1 MIMMVM
7 MVVVVVVVYWEHC
20 DDDAYQELSP
30 GQEGSLDGFWWNS
43 LKRRGQDTQW
53 RLLGIQ
59 ARKHSPRGKPFVSFT
74 PRVNKSH
81 NGGVW
86 YQKDFIS
93 VNTKE
98 SLRLF

>member
-1 MIMMVM
+1 
-7 MVVVVVVVYWEHC
+7 MVVVVVVVVMMVVVYWEHC

-43 LKRRGQDTQW
+43 LERRGQDTQW

-59 ARKHSPRGKPFVSFT
+59 ARKHLPRGEPLVSFT

-81 NGGVW
+81 NGGW
-86 YQKDFIS
+86 DTKKDNFS
-93 VNTKE
+93 ANTKV
-98 SLRLF
+98 SLR